1 MAIRKRL
8 KRENSMQRIL
18 SYMRRAIDDYNMI
31 EDEDRIAVGVSG
43 GKDSL
48 TMLMGLANLRRFYP
62 KKFHLEAITLDMGF
76 EGMDFSPIAELCKE
90 IDVNYTVVKTD
101 IKAVVF
107 DIRKETNP
115 CALCAKMR
123 KGALN
128 EKALELGCKKVAL
141 GHHNEDVIETFFL
154 SLFYEGRINC
164 FSPVTYLDRKG
175 VTLIRPLIYT
185 PEKMVKSFVK
195 NNDIPIVK
203 NPCIADGNTKR
214 EKMKEFVAQS
224 HREDKGFKE
233 RVFGAITRGLDD
245 WKLE

>member
-1 MAIRKRL
+1 
-8 KRENSMQRIL
+8 MQRIL
-18 SYMRRAIDDYNMI
+18 SYMRRAIDDYSMI
-31 EDEDRIAVGVSG
+31 EDGDRIAVGVSG
-43 GKDSL
+43 GKDSI
-48 TMLMGLANLRRFYP
+48 TMLMGLATLRRFYP
-62 KKFHLEAITLDMGF
+62 KKFEIEAITLDMGF
-76 EGMDFSPIAELCKE
+76 EGTDFSPIADLCKS

-128 EKALELGCKKVAL
+128 EKALEMGCKKVAL

-154 SLFYEGRINC
+154 SLFYEGRLNC

-175 VTLIRPLIYT
+175 VTLVRPLIYT
-185 PEKMVKSFVK
+185 PEKLVKAFAK
-195 NNDIPIVK
+195 NNGIPIVK
-203 NPCIADGNTKR
+203 NPCPADGNTKR
-214 EKMKEFVAQS
+214 ERMKEFVAQQ
-224 HREDKGFKE
+224 HAEDKGFKE
-233 RVFGAITRGLDD
+233 RVFGAVVRGLDG

>member
-1 MAIRKRL
+1 M
-8 KRENSMQRIL
+8 MQRIL
-18 SYMRRAIDDYNMI
+18 SYVRRAVDDYGMI
-31 EDEDRIAVGVSG
+31 EEGDRIAVGVSG

-48 TMLMGLANLRRFYP
+48 TLLMALAALKRFYP
-62 KKFHLEAITLDMGF
+62 KKFELEAITLDMGF
-76 EGMDFSPIAELCKE
+76 EGADFSAIADLCAE
-90 IDVNYTVVKTD
+90 IGVNYTVVKTD

-128 EKALELGCKKVAL
+128 EKALEMGCKKVAL
-141 GHHNEDVIETFFL
+141 GHHNEDAIETFFL
-154 SLFYEGRINC
+154 SLFYEGRLNC

-175 VTLIRPLIYT
+175 VTLIRPLVYT
-185 PEKMVKSFVK
+185 PEKIIKSFAK
-195 NNDIPIVK
+195 AQNIPIVK
-203 NPCIADGNTKR
+203 NPCPADGNTKR

-233 RVFGAITRGLDD
+233 RVFGAITRGLESWRVED
-245 WKLE
+245 